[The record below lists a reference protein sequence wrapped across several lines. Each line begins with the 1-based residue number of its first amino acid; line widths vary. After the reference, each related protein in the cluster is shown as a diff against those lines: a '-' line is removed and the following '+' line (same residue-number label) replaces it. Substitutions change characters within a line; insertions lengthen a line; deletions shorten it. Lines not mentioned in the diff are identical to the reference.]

1 MTKAV
6 YKQQKPE
13 FNLTRSLI
21 YVNCVREQYR
31 VKLNHWLYYH
41 HIPESISQFGPYV
54 TKYAFYN
61 ALPCP
66 PEGEHFGTHKMQ
78 LTEHYWLINHLSA
91 PFEVKTYSEYFPPEV
106 LVWQGNLPERAL
118 DGADFCGDDARS
130 TGRDGTEDGV
140 TRFIFACVPVSWE
153 VDQKGK
159 GRTIEQGPNYRWQFM
174 VSYPEGVSEE
184 EGDAWL
190 LGQVLPAF
198 QTRGEIRRILTSRIY
213 REVNDFMFHRVV
225 ELWFEGPDQWY
236 QCCVVDGKDIPK
248 PAWAQ
253 RDAFPY
259 LKSYHNISGIFL
271 ADNVTS
277 DNYTMYRGFQT
288 LR

>member
-1 MTKAV
+1 MSKAV
-6 YKQQKPE
+6 YKNSKPE

-21 YVNCVREQYR
+21 YVNCPKEQYR

-54 TKYAFYN
+54 SKYAFYN

-66 PEGEHFGTHKMQ
+66 PEGERFGTHKMQ

-106 LVWQGNLPERAL
+106 LVWQGNLPESAL
-118 DGADFCGDDARS
+118 GGDAFCGDDARA
-130 TGRDGTEDGV
+130 TGRDGDDGE
-140 TRFIFACVPVSWE
+140 TSPFIFAFVPVSWE
-153 VDQKGK
+153 EDLKGK
-159 GRTIEQGPNYRWQFM
+159 GRTMEEGPNYRWQFM
-174 VSYPEGVSEE
+174 VSYPEGVSEA
-184 EGDAWL
+184 EGDRWL
-190 LGQVLPAF
+190 MEEVLPVF
-198 QTRGEIRRILTSRIY
+198 VGKEEVRRVLTSRII

-225 ELWFEGPDQWY
+225 EIWFEGPDQWY
-236 QCCVVDGKDIPK
+236 DICVKGGADFPK
-248 PAWAQ
+248 PSWAQ
-253 RDAFPY
+253 QEAFPY
-259 LKSYHNISGIFL
+259 LRPMHNFAGIFL

-277 DNYTMYRGFQT
+277 DNYSMYRGFVT